1 MLVWGG
7 TRQGSERRILQ
18 RRKNHPIAL
27 KRSGRTSVIIV
38 RINSIDQSVKTV
50 QMKFT
55 NEKKFLDDSETV
67 GKAEE

>member
-1 MLVWGG
+1 MGRHKAGKWKED
-7 TRQGSERRILQ
+7 TRKAEKPSDCS
-18 RRKNHPIAL
+18 K
-27 KRSGRTSVIIV
+27 KSGRTSVIIV

>member
-7 TRQGSERRILQ
+7 TRQGSERRILE
-18 RRKNHPIAL
+18 RRKSHPIAL

-50 QMKFT
+50 QMKCT